1 MKKRMRHLMSL
12 ALVTAMVVPMAA
24 CGGSSS
30 GSASSES
37 ASGSSAAASSSA
49 ASSESASEAAS
60 SASSTAAVSSGSAAA
75 AAGDEG
81 KVLNIEVWNNEF
93 PNRLADHYPGFEAA
107 DPEDATKGG
116 KIGDVTVNFILT
128 DNQDNK
134 YQTKLDEDL
143 SAQADASDDDKV
155 DLFLIEADYALK
167 YVDADADVA
176 MPLKDLG
183 ITDDDLSKQ
192 FQYTKDIVT
201 DANGDIRGSS
211 CSAGGMLRGT
221 DLQPRDCQGSPRLG

>member
-1 MKKRMRHLMSL
+1 MSL

-30 GSASSES
+30 GSASSGTS

-60 SASSTAAVSSGSAAA
+60 SASSAAAVSSGSAA

-107 DPEDATKGG
+107 DPDDATKGG
-116 KIGDVTVNFILT
+116 KIGDVTVNFWMKTCPRRRMLPTTAKWI
-128 DNQDNK
+128 
-134 YQTKLDEDL
+134 
-143 SAQADASDDDKV
+143 
-155 DLFLIEADYALK
+155 
-167 YVDADADVA
+167 
-176 MPLKDLG
+176 
-183 ITDDDLSKQ
+183 
-192 FQYTKDIVT
+192 
-201 DANGDIRGSS
+201 
-211 CSAGGMLRGT
+211 CS
-221 DLQPRDCQGSPRLG
+221 